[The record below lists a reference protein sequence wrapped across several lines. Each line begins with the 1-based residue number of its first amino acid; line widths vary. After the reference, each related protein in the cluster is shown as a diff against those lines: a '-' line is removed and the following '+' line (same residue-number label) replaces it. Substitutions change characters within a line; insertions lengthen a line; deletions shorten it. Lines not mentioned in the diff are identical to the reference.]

1 MLFFTVILPIAILL
15 IVLIVIAVV
24 LARYFTQKKYD
35 DFVLRYSV
43 SLRQLDELNAQYNF
57 YPHVN
62 VNQSHI
68 YDNEKLYDTV
78 SCRDYL
84 IYQLQYIRKTV
95 CAQINNISANRQQ
108 YSEYL
113 AKANAITQL
122 GQFEVS
128 VGKLD
133 ADKLLQKEREWIKKR
148 TLSSPITQFVLIV
161 TLYCSTINGRVY
173 DEKSATFNAK
183 DIFSLIKRLDNKSGD
198 FYNDREIWDALCRV
212 ERAKVSN
219 KMRFSIYA
227 RDGYKCCNCGIS
239 DRYAQLEIDH
249 IIPISKGGKSTY
261 DNLQTLCHKCNVEK
275 GNEWKNSF

>member
-1 MLFFTVILPIAILL
+1 MLIIAIILS
-15 IVLIVIAVV
+15 IIVIAAVV
-24 LARYFTQKKYD
+24 ILACYFTQKKYD
-35 DFVLRYSV
+35 DFILKYSV
-43 SLRQLDELNAQYNF
+43 CLKQLNEINAQYNF
-57 YPHVN
+57 YPYVN
-62 VNQSHI
+62 INQSHI
-68 YDNEKLYDTV
+68 YDNEKLYETV

-84 IYQLQYIRKTV
+84 IYQLQYIRQTV
-95 CAQINNISANRQQ
+95 FSQINKISANRKQ

-113 AKANAITQL
+113 AKVNAITQL

-128 VGKLD
+128 VGKLNT
-133 ADKLLQKEREWIKKR
+133 DKLLQKEKEFIKKR
-148 TLSSPITQFVLIV
+148 TLPTPITQFVLIV

-173 DEKSATFNAK
+173 DEKNAMFNAK
-183 DIFSLIKRLDNKSGD
+183 DIYSLIKRLDNKSGD

-227 RDGYKCCNCGIS
+227 RDGYRCCKCGIS
-239 DRYAQLEIDH
+239 NRYAPLEIDH

-275 GNEWKNSF
+275 GDKWRNSF